1 MQNTRKNFFIE
12 ASLIIGFSIVVAIIY
27 NTLNPNGLNLLH
39 KPLVVQDTLLEKLL
53 STPINRS
60 NHIEKKQNPQQQAL
74 PTNNAT
80 KSNSNSNKIANTQ
93 ASKTHESNPVKESRT
108 NLVEITYSQLIKY
121 LKHPNLILID
131 ARSSED
137 FARGHIGKAINIF
150 AYEEDI
156 NQYFKALTTIPMDES
171 KVIIVYCDGGTCD
184 ASHKVAMDLIR
195 LGHKN
200 VFVYSG
206 GWEEWS
212 NIQKNH
218 Q

>member
-1 MQNTRKNFFIE
+1 MENSRKNFFIE
-12 ASLIIGFSIVVAIIY
+12 ASLIIGFTIVVAIIY
-27 NTLNPNGLNLLH
+27 NTLNPNGLNLLR
-39 KPLVVQDTLLEKLL
+39 KPPVVQDTLLAKLL
-53 STPINRS
+53 STPVNHS
-60 NHIEKKQNPQQQAL
+60 NHIEKKQNLEQQDFA
-74 PTNNAT
+74 TNNTT
-80 KSNSNSNKIANTQ
+80 KPNSNSNEIVNTQ
-93 ASKTHESNPVKESRT
+93 ASNSPESSPIKESRT
-108 NLVEITYSQLIKY
+108 EFVEITYSQLIKY
-121 LKHPNLILID
+121 LEHPNLILID
-131 ARSSED
+131 ARNAED

-184 ASHKVAMDLIR
+184 ASHKVATDLIR

-212 NIQKNH
+212 NIQKK
-218 Q
+218 QQ